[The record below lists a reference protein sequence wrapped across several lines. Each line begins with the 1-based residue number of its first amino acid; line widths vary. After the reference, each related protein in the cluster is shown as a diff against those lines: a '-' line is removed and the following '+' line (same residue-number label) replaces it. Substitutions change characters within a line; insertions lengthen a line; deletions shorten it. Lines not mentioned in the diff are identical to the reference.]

1 MFAASIR
8 LPTNR
13 EREVHTMLKKLK
25 DMLSEIDDAMEHAEL
40 NDHACT
46 KMYRCLRRERKAL
59 VRAIRV
65 FEKSGK

>member
-1 MFAASIR
+1 
-8 LPTNR
+8 
-13 EREVHTMLKKLK
+13 MLKKLK

>member
-1 MFAASIR
+1 
-8 LPTNR
+8 
-13 EREVHTMLKKLK
+13 MLKKLK

-40 NDHACT
+40 NDHAFT
-46 KMYRCLRRERKAL
+46 KVYRDLRRERKAL